1 MPKTE
6 LNPRRAMDR
15 IAYQTISSHSLKD
28 VLDAVTHGLTEEM
41 GAALARIWLLQ
52 PNSAC
57 AFCLEDDLTPL
68 ANVALHLY
76 ASAGLSTD
84 VNELY
89 HRMPLCHTSIS
100 AVAFDR
106 RPVLR
111 TDVAEHRRDTDFE
124 WIRWEGIQS
133 LAAYPLMFRGE
144 VLGILAML
152 STRILTQDE
161 FEALGVFAAQATVAI
176 QNALLFEEAAR
187 ARADL
192 ECQVAERTADLAR
205 KAAEAENRAAELAA
219 LNGVAQMM
227 ARSMRSDEIATD
239 VLQTVLAVTGLDA
252 GIIHLEEDGRLRVAA
267 VAGLPALAD
276 KAHCCH
282 DPNPDLCVLQRGE
295 ATVLSEMEDPGARIC
310 YDRIFGRPVDNAASV
325 PITARGRTLGVLSVA
340 SVHNHEFTVRDLQLL
355 RSICQQVGLA
365 LDNARLL
372 HAAEERS
379 ELLATAIQETHHRV
393 KNNLQAISS
402 LLEMHLMQPGD
413 LRAGMHRVTDQVR
426 AIALVHDFLSQD
438 ADVRG
443 VSVRPVLESLVP
455 AAISSHR
462 RTEQEVRIVIEA
474 DDVVM
479 PSKEATSL
487 ALIVTELVANA
498 VEHGLAEHPNG
509 IVRVRLHSGA
519 DGIVLEV
526 HDDGKGLPQ
535 NFDPERDG
543 HLGTELVLRL
553 ARRHLKGSV
562 AYLRDNGTVVR
573 VTLPGG
579 KLA

>member
-1 MPKTE
+1 
-6 LNPRRAMDR
+6 MDR
-15 IAYQTISSHSLKD
+15 IAYKTISSHSLKD

-57 AFCLEDDLTPL
+57 AYCSEDELTP
-68 ANVALHLY
+68 ADNVALHLY

-84 VNELY
+84 PNELY
-89 HRMPLCHTSIS
+89 HRMPLCHYSLA

-111 TDVAEHRRDTDFE
+111 TDIPENRRDTDFE
-124 WIRWEGIQS
+124 WIRWSGIQS
-133 LAAYPLMFRGE
+133 IAAYPLVFRDE
-144 VLGILAML
+144 VLGILTTL
-152 STRILTQDE
+152 STRVMTQEE

-187 ARADL
+187 AKAEL

-205 KAAEAENRAAELAA
+205 KAEEAETRAAELAA

-227 ARSMRSDEIATD
+227 ARSMKSDDIVAD
-239 VLQTVLAVTGLDA
+239 VLQAVLAVTGLDA
-252 GIIHLEEDGRLRVAA
+252 GVIHLEEDGHLRVAA
-267 VAGLPALAD
+267 VAGLPALD
-276 KAHCCH
+276 NQSSCCH
-282 DPNPDLCVLQRGE
+282 DPDEALCVLRSGE
-295 ATVLSEMEDPGARIC
+295 ATVLAEMEDPGGRIC
-310 YDRIFGRPVDNAASV
+310 YDRVFGRPVDNAASV
-325 PITARGRTLGVLSVA
+325 PISARGRNLGVLSVA
-340 SVHNHEFTVRDLQLL
+340 SVSEREFAVRDLQLL
-355 RSICQQVGLA
+355 RAIAQQMGLA

-413 LRAGMHRVTDQVR
+413 LRAGMRRVTDQVR

-438 ADVRG
+438 ANLCG

-455 AAISSHR
+455 VAMSSHR
-462 RTEQEVRIVIEA
+462 RSEQDVRIVIEA

-479 PSKEATSL
+479 PSKEATSM

-498 VEHGLAEHPNG
+498 VEHGLADRPNG
-509 IVRVRLHSGA
+509 VVTVRLCEGA
-519 DGIVLEV
+519 AGVTLEV
-526 HDDGKGLPQ
+526 RDDGKGIPEG
-535 NFDPERDG
+535 FDPDRDG
-543 HLGTELVLRL
+543 HLGTELILRL
-553 ARRHLKGSV
+553 ARRHLKGDVS
-562 AYLRDNGTVVR
+562 YTRDQGTVVR
-573 VTLPGG
+573 VTLPGAT
-579 KLA
+579 LT